1 MDNEVFK
8 HKMVLLAG
16 TMFIGICAAMF
27 LAMLAAA
34 SPNMPESEA
43 LAYGLPLLLANL
55 LTLINAGIL
64 CCFTGGTKQPI
75 VCRTLLGM
83 AIIFILLVFVIALGK
98 AGS

>member
-64 CCFTGGTKQPI
+64 CCFTGGTKQTDRLPH
-75 VCRTLLGM
+75 VVGNGNHLYSAG
-83 AIIFILLVFVIALGK
+83 VFDRVG
-98 AGS
+98 